1 MRKIKEPGRLSLG
14 ILASGRGSNF
24 LAIYEAIKE
33 GKLDADIKVLISD
46 KKDAP
51 ALLKARE
58 RGIDAFFID
67 PLLYESKLKF
77 EEEIVSVLKKYGVD
91 VVVLAGYMR
100 LLGRNFL
107 KEFPMRVLN
116 IHPALLPSFIG
127 LDAQK
132 QALEYGVRYSGCTVH
147 LVDEGM
153 DTGPIILQEIVPVF
167 QEDTVETL
175 SSRILEEEHKVY
187 WQALQLLAEGRLYLE
202 GRRIIIMGEE
212 KREGI

>member
-1 MRKIKEPGRLSLG
+1 
-14 ILASGRGSNF
+14 
-24 LAIYEAIKE
+24 
-33 GKLDADIKVLISD
+33 
-46 KKDAP
+46 
-51 ALLKARE
+51 
-58 RGIDAFFID
+58 
-67 PLLYESKLKF
+67 
-77 EEEIVSVLKKYGVD
+77 
-91 VVVLAGYMR
+91 
-100 LLGRNFL
+100 
-107 KEFPMRVLN
+107 MRVLN
-116 IHPALLPSFIG
+116 IHPALLPSFTG
-127 LDAQK
+127 LNAQK

>member
-1 MRKIKEPGRLSLG
+1 MIRIKEPGRLKLG

-24 LAIYEAIKE
+24 LAIYEAVKE
-33 GKLDADIKVLISD
+33 GRLDAEIKVLLSD
-46 KKDAP
+46 KKEAP

-58 RGIDAFFID
+58 RGIDAFFVD
-67 PLLYESKLKF
+67 PLSYPCREKF
-77 EEEIVSVLKKYGVD
+77 EEEMTRILRAYGVD

-100 LLGRNFL
+100 LLGRDFL
-107 KEFPMRVLN
+107 KEFPLRVFN
-116 IHPALLPSFIG
+116 IHPALLPSFTG

-147 LVDEGM
+147 IVDEGM
-153 DTGPIILQEIVPVF
+153 DTGPIVLQEVVPVY

-175 SSRILEEEHKVY
+175 SLRILEKEHQIY

-202 GRRIIIMGEE
+202 GRRVII
-212 KREGI
+212 R